1 MIRKD
6 KEKRKIEMIN
16 DIKQIEAVLKLEKDM
31 INSELLTDEE
41 SSILQAQIKELKLFV
56 SNLIM

>member
-1 MIRKD
+1 MTKRE

-31 INSELLTDEE
+31 INSELLTSEE
-41 SSILQAQIKELKLFV
+41 TFVLKSQIKELKLFV
-56 SNLIM
+56 SNLVM